1 MNVQEKE
8 EQRELKKELI
18 SERAKVER
26 REKKIEDNQ
35 RLIDRLQ
42 ATINDLVEDKR
53 KDQNKIEVLMKQ
65 KYDIDSEMLTQ

>member
-1 MNVQEKE
+1 MTPVEKE

-53 KDQNKIEVLMKQ
+53 KDQNKIEVLMKD
-65 KYDIDSEMLTQ
+65 KYDIDRESLM

>member
-1 MNVQEKE
+1 MTPAEKE

-65 KYDIDSEMLTQ
+65 KYDIDREMLTQ

>member
-26 REKKIEDNQ
+26 RDKKIEDQ
-35 RLIDRLQ
+35 DRLIDRLQ
-42 ATINDLVEDKR
+42 ATINDMVEDKR

-65 KYDIDSEMLTQ
+65 KYDIDKEMLT